1 MPPVSSKVNLW
12 NKIIFQTR
20 RAARLRSSFWVDS
33 RSLLVSP
40 LDFSRDSAATPPTT
54 PVPLAR
60 TSPAHR
66 CPRRSLVKLRRG
78 LRRPRPPTQPPRA
91 SNRAAG
97 WNSSASRRG
106 QSAQEDGDAR
116 RTCCWS
122 PPRHFASSPCC
133 ETLAAGLPP
142 GIQDDDSLPRAMRL
156 SLIAHSPAVGEAA
169 RPPEPPRSPPC
180 ASSANRLAGVF
191 AGSPD
196 AMDAAA
202 SA

>member
-1 MPPVSSKVNLW
+1 LHPKRNTKRM
-12 NKIIFQTR
+12 
-20 RAARLRSSFWVDS
+20 S
-33 RSLLVSP
+33 RKK
-40 LDFSRDSAATPPTT
+40 
-54 PVPLAR
+54 VPLLSPPASEPNSHTGH
-60 TSPAHR
+60 TSPGYPCR
-66 CPRRSLVKLRRG
+66 RRSPAKLRRALPAQFLRTRPSSATNRA
-78 LRRPRPPTQPPRA
+78 LRRRRDRGSPR
-91 SNRAAG
+91 
-97 WNSSASRRG
+97 RRP
-106 QSAQEDGDAR
+106 AQEDGDAR